1 MRNPK
6 AKVSDPN
13 KFFTDPGS
21 DIHILYNAKL
31 LPNGEIR
38 LTESGKESI
47 SEKINS
53 WKETTDIN
61 YIIQRLIAGDT
72 SVLRDGAVYGDF
84 TETPKSLADAMQ
96 IMMDGEKKFYELPLD
111 VRAKFDHNYYQWLM
125 QAGSESWIEK
135 MNIAPVEVK
144 EEVEVTEVE
153 S

>member
-6 AKVSDPN
+6 EKVSDPN
-13 KFFTDPGS
+13 KFETSPGS

-47 SEKINS
+47 SEKINAQ
-53 WKETTDIN
+53 KEMTDIH
-61 YIIQRLIAGDT
+61 YIIQRLSVGDT
-72 SVLRDGAVYGDF
+72 SMLRDGAVYGDF
-84 TETPKSLADAMQ
+84 TNTPKSLAEAMQ
-96 IMMDGEKKFYELPLD
+96 IMIDGEKKFYELPLD

-125 QAGSESWIEK
+125 SAGSEDWMQKMDISPVVEK
-135 MNIAPVEVK
+135 VEEEVK
-144 EEVEVTEVE
+144 TDE